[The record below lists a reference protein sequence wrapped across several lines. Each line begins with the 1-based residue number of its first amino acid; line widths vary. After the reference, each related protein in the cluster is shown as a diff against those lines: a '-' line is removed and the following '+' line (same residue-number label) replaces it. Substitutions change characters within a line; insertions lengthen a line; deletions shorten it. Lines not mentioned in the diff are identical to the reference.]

1 LIKIK
6 IKIKKM
12 IPPPFPLCFA
22 ILVVP
27 DVVWDSWFFW
37 IALLVMV
44 IGIPLYQNN
53 FFNRRSILNRLF
65 WKGDPNTATIHYS
78 SDGRSGYVHYKSA
91 EASFD
96 MYYEFSGGNC
106 VASIDIP
113 SPETWKKHTGLP
125 LSRRDEVLDF
135 IGRQV
140 VKDQTSGGKGYFK
153 IEGNWLHIYV

>member
-1 LIKIK
+1 
-6 IKIKKM
+6 M
-12 IPPPFPLCFA
+12 ISLSIQLSFS

-27 DVVWDSWFFW
+27 DVVWESWSFW
-37 IALLVMV
+37 IALVVMIV
-44 IGIPLYQNN
+44 SILLYQNYY
-53 FFNRRSILNRLF
+53 FNMKNILNRLF
-65 WKGDPNTATIHYS
+65 GNGESNTPKVVYS

-96 MYYEFSGGNC
+96 MYYEFSGGNA

-113 SPETWKKHTGLP
+113 SPEAWKKHTGLP

-153 IEGNWLHIYV
+153 IEGNWLTVYV